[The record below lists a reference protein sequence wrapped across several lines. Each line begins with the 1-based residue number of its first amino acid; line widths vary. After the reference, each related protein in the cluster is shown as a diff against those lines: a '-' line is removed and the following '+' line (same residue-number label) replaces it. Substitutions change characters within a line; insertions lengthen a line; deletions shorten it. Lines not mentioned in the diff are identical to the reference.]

1 MYVTFTTKMLG
12 LSTDIPTISI
22 NIQVNNKNNVSL
34 RLVRIKS
41 SLFYELSWAIV
52 KFFFFSE
59 SWLIQN
65 ILFIIFY

>member
-41 SLFYELSWAIV
+41 SLFYELS
-52 KFFFFSE
+52 
-59 SWLIQN
+59 
-65 ILFIIFY
+65 

>member
-1 MYVTFTTKMLG
+1 MLG

-59 SWLIQN
+59 IWLIQN

>member
-59 SWLIQN
+59 IWLIQN

>member
-59 SWLIQN
+59 IWLIQN
-65 ILFIIFY
+65 ILFMIFY